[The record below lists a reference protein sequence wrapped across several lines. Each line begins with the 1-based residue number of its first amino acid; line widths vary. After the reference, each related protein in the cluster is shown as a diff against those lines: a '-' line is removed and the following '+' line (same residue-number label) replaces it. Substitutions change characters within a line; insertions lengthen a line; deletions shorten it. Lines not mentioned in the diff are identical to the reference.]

1 MYRSTHD
8 HQYYRFYQTAC
19 QRFLHDIIITNIIW
33 TIMLLLFFD
42 LNERMNECM
51 IKNNA
56 CLTNSKYM
64 WHFFFHKSHSIALNS
79 QKIDCIDRLWQAFA
93 SETYYCYINK
103 VSVNVLPV
111 NGWNKGNRHIDTS
124 TTFNIMYI
132 TYSAR
137 LTLFTERNS
146 KLQYTKI
153 IHYELWFKVMIYIN

>member
-1 MYRSTHD
+1 MQVAFPRVTFS
-8 HQYYRFYQTAC
+8 
-19 QRFLHDIIITNIIW
+19 L
-33 TIMLLLFFD
+33 
-42 LNERMNECM
+42 
-51 IKNNA
+51 
-56 CLTNSKYM
+56 
-64 WHFFFHKSHSIALNS
+64 
-79 QKIDCIDRLWQAFA
+79 CIDRLWQAFA

-153 IHYELWFKVMIYIN
+153 IHYELWFKVIKNPTLMYYVISMYKHLKKRGVACEKHTNIWFMIGQWQISVKLFHDPIKQLYEIVLWVNHFIYL